1 MGSDVPAAQRE
12 GNMSKIKR
20 RTFMS
25 RAAAAAGASVAASS
39 LGLPAF
45 GQDKVRIRH
54 GWWGNPERDR
64 RTFEVIDIFNGKHPD
79 IEVVGETLG
88 FNDYFTRLATQIA
101 GGNMPDC
108 IQQGYGVMQEY
119 VDRGT
124 MIPLT
129 DYIGK
134 TIQIDDIDE
143 SGLSAGTFNGELYGL
158 TIGANTM
165 ATVFNKRLVEAS
177 GETFDTVTWTYDDL
191 KRVAVAI
198 TKSSPDGVYGTD
210 DSTADWGAF
219 GVFAGQSGY
228 AIQYTEDGKD
238 FTFDTPLII
247 EFWNMWK
254 DIRDAGG
261 TPPGADS
268 AGLAGQADLTV
279 QGVVTGQTA
288 ITYAWSN
295 QIVGIQ
301 GLMQDTVGAAMRPHL
316 AGGQPGQSV
325 QPSQFICL
333 SRDTV
338 DPEAATTYMNAFVHD
353 PDMTAVLGMERG
365 IPEVSAVRQM
375 LAPTMSA
382 AEATTVEY
390 FDSIQGHVAPLAP
403 PNPAGAREIEE
414 AFERIAVNILL
425 DRQSMEDTANEFMRE
440 ARGILRRA

>member
-1 MGSDVPAAQRE
+1 
-12 GNMSKIKR
+12 MSFNR
-20 RTFMS
+20 RRFLKGT
-25 RAAAAAGASVAASS
+25 AGATGALALSGA
-39 LGLPAF
+39 LGGRAF
-45 GQDKVRIRH
+45 AQDKVRIRH

-64 RTFEVIDIFNGKHPD
+64 RTFEVIDIFNGKFPN

-101 GGNMPDC
+101 GGNMPDV

-129 DYIGK
+129 EYVGK
-134 TIQIDDIDE
+134 TIDISDVDE
-143 SGLSAGTFNGELYGL
+143 SAISAGTFNGELYGL

-165 ATVFNKRLVEAS
+165 ATIFNAALVEAS

-198 TKSSPDGVYGTD
+198 TNSSPDGVYGSD

-219 GVFAGQSGY
+219 GVFAGQNGHANS
-228 AIQYTEDGKD
+228 YTDDGKD
-238 FTFDTPLII
+238 FSFDVGLVVD
-247 EFWNMWK
+247 FWNMWK

-279 QGVVTGQTA
+279 QGVVTGMTA

-301 GLMQDTVGAAMRPHL
+301 DLMEAKVGAAMRPHL

-325 QPSQFICL
+325 QPSQFVCL

-338 DPEAATTYMNAFVHD
+338 DAEAATTYMNAFVHD

-365 IPEVSAVRQM
+365 IPEVSSVRQA
-375 LAPTMSA
+375 LAPNLSE
-382 AEATTVEY
+382 AEATTVSY
-390 FDSIQGHVAPLAP
+390 FDSIQGHVGPLSPAP
-403 PNPAGAREIEE
+403 PAGNREIEE
-414 AFERIAVNILL
+414 LFERIAVNILL
-425 DRQSMEDTANEFMRE
+425 DRQSIEDTANQFMQE

>member
-1 MGSDVPAAQRE
+1 
-12 GNMSKIKR
+12 MSIYTR
-20 RTFMS
+20 RKFLK
-25 RAAAAAGASVAASS
+25 AGAAGASGLALASA
-39 LGLPAF
+39 LGAPAF

-64 RTFEVIDIFNGKHPD
+64 RTFEVIEIFNGKNPN

-101 GGNMPDC
+101 GRNMPDV

-129 DYIGK
+129 EFVGK
-134 TIQIDDIDE
+134 TINIDDIDE
-143 SGLSAGTFNGELYGL
+143 SAIRAGTFNGELYGL

-165 ATVFNKRLVEAS
+165 ATVVNSRLLAEA
-177 GETFDTVTWTYDDL
+177 GEEFDPVTWTYDDL

-198 TKSSPDGVYGTD
+198 TNATPEGVYGAD

-219 GVFAGQSGY
+219 GVY
-228 AIQYTEDGKD
+228 ASQRGFVEQYTEDGKD
-238 FTFDTPLII
+238 FTHDVDIVI
-247 EFWNMWK
+247 DFWNLWK

-261 TPPGADS
+261 TPPGAES

-279 QGVVTGQTA
+279 QGIVTGMTA

-301 GLMQDTVGAAMRPHL
+301 DLMQDKVTAAMRPHL

-325 QPSQFICL
+325 QPSQFVCL

-338 DPEAATTYMNAFVHD
+338 DAEAATTYMNAFVHD
-353 PDMTAVLGMERG
+353 PEMTAVLGLERG
-365 IPEVSAVRQM
+365 IPEVSSVREA
-375 LAPTMSA
+375 LAPNLSE
-382 AEATTVEY
+382 AEAVTVNY
-390 FDSIQGHVAPLAP
+390 FDSIQGHVGPLGP
-403 PNPAGAREIEE
+403 PPPAGNREIEE

-425 DRQSMEDTANEFMRE
+425 DRQSIEDTANAFMRE
-440 ARGILRRA
+440 ARGILRRS